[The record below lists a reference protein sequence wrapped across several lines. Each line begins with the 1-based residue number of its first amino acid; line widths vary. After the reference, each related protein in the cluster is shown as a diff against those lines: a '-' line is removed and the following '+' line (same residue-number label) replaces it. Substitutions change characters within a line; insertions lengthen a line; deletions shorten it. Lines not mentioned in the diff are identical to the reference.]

1 MYTAIEKPAA
11 QRAQIHAQ
19 GTVLGNKHQESSE
32 CRRTQKRAGEDTYE
46 CCKQHNEDPNEKTDD
61 NCDDDHRGSVHS
73 ALQPARLLS
82 VCLFDLTF
90 LTEPEKQRKKF
101 SSRGCF
107 KGIHD
112 LFSSAGAACN

>member
-90 LTEPEKQRKKF
+90 LP
-101 SSRGCF
+101 
-107 KGIHD
+107 
-112 LFSSAGAACN
+112 LL